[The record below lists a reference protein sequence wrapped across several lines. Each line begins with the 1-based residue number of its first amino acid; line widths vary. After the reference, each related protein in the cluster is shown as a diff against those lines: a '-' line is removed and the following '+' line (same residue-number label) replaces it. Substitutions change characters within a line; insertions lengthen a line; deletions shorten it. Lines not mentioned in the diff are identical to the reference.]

1 MNNKLSTTTR
11 VAQTLAAIALMSF
24 AATSV
29 SAQALP
35 DYGVESVPNKD
46 KEYSPY
52 LDRGYPQKILWGD
65 SHLHTGWS
73 TDAGFMGATN
83 GPEEAYRFARGEEVI
98 SSHGIR
104 TKLVK
109 PLDWLV
115 VADHAENLGLAPMA
129 REAAGLRNSGIYS
142 LPKAHWGI

>member
-1 MNNKLSTTTR
+1 MKKLLITCLALTVAASAFASTS
-11 VAQTLAAIALMSF
+11 VIAQT
-24 AATSV
+24 
-29 SAQALP
+29 LP
-35 DYGVESVPNKD
+35 DYGVKSVPAKA
-46 KEYSPY
+46 KEYCPY

-65 SHLHTGWS
+65 SHLHTGWL

-83 GPEEAYRFARGEEVI
+83 GPEEAYRFARGEEVV

-115 VADHAENLGLAPMA
+115 VADHAENLGLSTNGTRGKSRAD
-129 REAAGLRNSGIYS
+129 EVS
-142 LPKAHWGI
+142 LW